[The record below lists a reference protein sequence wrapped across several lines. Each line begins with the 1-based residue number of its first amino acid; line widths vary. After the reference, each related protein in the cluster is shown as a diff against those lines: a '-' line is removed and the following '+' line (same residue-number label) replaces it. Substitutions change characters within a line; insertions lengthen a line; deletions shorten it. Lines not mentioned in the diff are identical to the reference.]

1 MISPLKIIK
10 EDKAS
15 LRPIGRQTP
24 NIQNLGLEGK
34 RVQEGQDTS
43 RHVVIFPMINDGKGD
58 EKAENSENAWKAL

>member
-10 EDKAS
+10 EDKAI

-24 NIQNLGLEGK
+24 NIHYLGLEGK

-43 RHVVIFPMINDGKGD
+43 RHVVIFPMINDAKED